1 MERKPDIQYIHYQID
16 GSAARQLEPKL
27 LPQRKVLPQPGKK
40 QQPAKPK
47 VTLSIDPLL
56 SAGVVVAA
64 VMLVLL
70 LVGFAQLNSVQQ
82 QVEQLHSYVQTLSAE
97 NVSLSQQYEAGC
109 DLEDVEHKA
118 LALGMIPAEQAQH
131 ITIVIPEKEPVEE
144 PTFWERLSLS
154 WQELFA

>member
-1 MERKPDIQYIHYQID
+1 MERKPDILYIHYQID

-27 LPQRKVLPQPGKK
+27 LPQRKVLPQPKAR
-40 QQPAKPK
+40 QQEKPRF
-47 VTLSIDPLL
+47 TLSIDPLL
-56 SAGVVVAA
+56 TAGVVVAA

-70 LVGFAQLNSVQQ
+70 LVGFAQLQRVQQ
-82 QVEQLHSYVQTLSAE
+82 QVDQLHSYVQTLSAE

-109 DLEDVEHKA
+109 DLEDVQHKA